1 MINLIKKK
9 YDQRKQF
16 LCILWVFF
24 SVRKIDTKHESPH
37 EEIQLI
43 LTEAFGKCSRII
55 VSFSIL
61 FNVIPFLRMIIAES
75 IQQMRKDAALRI
87 VYH

>member
-1 MINLIKKK
+1 MINLIKKSMIRENNS
-9 YDQRKQF
+9 YAF
-16 LCILWVFF
+16 FGVFF

-61 FNVIPFLRMIIAES
+61 FNVIPFLRIIIAES